1 MKTKRGRPP
10 LPESGRAEERLELR
24 IRADDKADWQKAA
37 DQAGVALSAWIRD
50 RLSAVAKRELRKASR
65 SS

>member
-1 MKTKRGRPP
+1 MKTNRGRPP
-10 LPESGRAEERLELR
+10 LPESDRAEERLELR
-24 IRADDKADWQKAA
+24 IKATDKTDWQNAA

>member
-10 LPESGRAEERLELR
+10 LPESERAEERLELR
-24 IRADDKADWQKAA
+24 IKADDKADWQNAA
-37 DQAGVALSAWIRD
+37 DHAEIALSAWIRE
-50 RLSAVAKRELRKASR
+50 RLCKAAKRELKASR